1 MNERKRDKGEV
12 TLGDAINKLLKAYKL
27 DDKMAEMTIIE
38 AWEDLMGKAVSNR
51 TEKMVI
57 KNEVL
62 YLTLNSSVMREELMH
77 GKQVIIERVNQRA
90 GFEMIKDVW
99 FG

>member
-27 DDKMAEMTIIE
+27 DDKMAEMTIVE
-38 AWEDLMGKAVSNR
+38 SWEELMGKAVANR

-77 GKQVIIERVNQRA
+77 GKQVIIERVNQKA